1 MVEKIGQGLRKSI
14 RNSVLK
20 GMLDIVDMSRRQLDI
35 CKKHVSADLSDEVS
49 MFACPGSLVY
59 LTVFHEQP

>member
-49 MFACPGSLVY
+49 MFACRGSLVY